1 MIIGAVRRF
10 EDLQPGAWFYFSRH
24 GEAGVA
30 LKVMDKIGIGL
41 PPGPKYIVLDP
52 EVGRL
57 KSTNWSDEMG
67 VYGIPEPTV
76 LPMPAHAS
84 YQSEDAPFLAGAL
97 VFGGETRYLAFA
109 AGDFA
114 GFADLKS
121 GEIQINPPERPR
133 GWFNNWR
140 LLQRG
145 PNEFEKIL
153 AVTAAN
159 PGAPKGMPGGAPND
173 RGDLAGDRRA
183 RDAREAVR
191 TPPVTT
197 KKKSPTRVRGK
208 SGKRS
213 H

>member
-1 MIIGAVRRF
+1 MWCPTRGVSIWPSETRHAQHEKCGWLKGGPQGCSLRSHRRRR
-10 EDLQPGAWFYFSRH
+10 LAP
-24 GEAGVA
+24 
-30 LKVMDKIGIGL
+30 L
-41 PPGPKYIVLDP
+41 PPPFSQPLCSAMSSMHRCCSS
-52 EVGRL
+52 EL
-57 KSTNWSDEMG
+57 K
-67 VYGIPEPTV
+67 
-76 LPMPAHAS
+76 
-84 YQSEDAPFLAGAL
+84 
-97 VFGGETRYLAFA
+97 RR
-109 AGDFA
+109 
-114 GFADLKS
+114 
-121 GEIQINPPERPR
+121 PERPR

-145 PNEFEKIL
+145 PDEFEKIL

-159 PGAPKGMPGGAPND
+159 PRAPKGMPGGAPND
-173 RGDLAGDRRA
+173 RGDLADDRRA